1 MTTNKRIIGDDIDLI
16 IADKMASELEEEI
29 FNNQMDISKI
39 NLDKDKTSLFL
50 ESMKYLLQKGSPIM
64 TESMHAFG
72 QALNILYMRG
82 YSDMPGFD
90 LGAVYGTLQIL
101 K

>member
-1 MTTNKRIIGDDIDLI
+1 MKRIVGEDIDLV

-50 ESMKYLLQKGSPIM
+50 ESMKYLLQKGSFTM
-64 TESMHAFG
+64 TESIHAFG

-82 YSDMPGFD
+82 CSDMPGFD
-90 LGAVYGTLQIL
+90 LGAVYGTLQTL

>member
-1 MTTNKRIIGDDIDLI
+1 MKRIVGEDIDLV

-29 FNNQMDISKI
+29 FNNQMDISKV

-50 ESMKYLLQKGSPIM
+50 ESMKYLLQKRSFIV

-72 QALNILYMRG
+72 QALNILYARG
-82 YSDMPGFD
+82 CSNMPGFD
-90 LGAVYGTLQIL
+90 LGAVYGTLQTL
-101 K
+101 E